1 MSDPNMHDSLRDSFF
16 YAGAAGVTE
25 MASRH
30 HPSVVKIVA
39 TSRATRAVQP
49 EISRV
54 QLAYTEWNPISR
66 AD

>member
-25 MASRH
+25 MA
-30 HPSVVKIVA
+30 SVVKIVA

-54 QLAYTEWNPISR
+54 QLAYTE
-66 AD
+66 